1 MVLTIDPIDPNLTLS
16 GTSNPSTRPDDPGP
30 GLPKHSE
37 FLAQGRS
44 SKAPR
49 RYLHPPEMFQP
60 TGTIRNGQWV
70 DPSMKKTE
78 ENQGLVGGW
87 TNPFEKY

>member
-16 GTSNPSTRPDDPGP
+16 GTSKQTRPDDPGP

-60 TGTIRNGQWV
+60 TRDDSQRTEWTVRRWRKR
-70 DPSMKKTE
+70 KKT
-78 ENQGLVGGW
+78 
-87 TNPFEKY
+87 KD